1 MSDLV
6 RPTGHEDIVR
16 GLAAAAREE
25 RLPHA
30 LLFEGPEGIGKFRA
44 ALWLA
49 ATLLCDRAGPR
60 PGDGPGSGPGNG
72 NGPCLTCGPC
82 KRVLAESHPD
92 IFVVDARAHDQD
104 ELVVGFIAYRKDKPD
119 KGYKGQAIEEFL
131 DLRAA
136 ESRGKFVI
144 VREAERMTEAAQN
157 AFLKMLE
164 EPRPGVHIFL
174 ETAVPNALLQT
185 VRSRVI
191 RVRFDALSP
200 DTCADVIVASLG
212 LDRSDP
218 DDAAR
223 LEDLVRISGGAPG
236 TALTL
241 DERSALSMEALV
253 GAAFSGARPASEVAT
268 ELWDLDGDFPGKT
281 PFVRRRTRAET
292 ILDLGL
298 ELLVDLERCVAGAP
312 ADALRHGALAA
323 ELAMNARMRSDSVRR
338 RVGEAWLSA
347 REDLHLN
354 LSPEGL
360 VDRALAATSNR

>member
-6 RPTGHEDIVR
+6 RPIGHERIVR
-16 GLAAAAREE
+16 GLAESASED

-30 LLFEGPEGIGKFRA
+30 LLFEGPDGIGKFRA

-49 ATLLCDRAGPR
+49 ASLLCDRASAAGQETH
-60 PGDGPGSGPGNG
+60 GE
-72 NGPCLTCGPC
+72 PCLTCGPC
-82 KRVLAESHPD
+82 KRVLAGSHAD
-92 IFVVDARAHDQD
+92 VFVVDARAHDQD
-104 ELVVGFIAYRKDKPD
+104 ELVVGFIAYRPVKPET
-119 KGYKGQAIEEFL
+119 GYKGPAIEEFL

-136 ESRGKFVI
+136 EGRGKFVI
-144 VREAERMTEAAQN
+144 VREAERMNEAAQN

-164 EPRPGVHIFL
+164 EPRPGVQIVL
-174 ETAVPNALLQT
+174 ETSVPNALLQT
-185 VRSRVI
+185 VRSRVV
-191 RVRFDALSP
+191 RVRFDPLTP
-200 DTCADVIVASLG
+200 DACAAVIVEALG

-218 DDAAR
+218 EDAAH

-236 TALTL
+236 SALTL
-241 DERSALSMEALV
+241 DARSALTIETLV
-253 GAAFSGARPASEVAT
+253 GAALSGARPASEIAT

-298 ELLVDLERCVAGAP
+298 DLLVDVERCIAVGESTAAGSV
-312 ADALRHGALAA
+312 ALRHGPLAA
-323 ELAMNARMRSDSVRR
+323 ELATNAHLRSESARR
-338 RVGEAWLSA
+338 RLGDAWLSA

-360 VDRALAATSNR
+360 VDRALAATSPR

>member
-6 RPTGHEDIVR
+6 RPIGHEDTVR
-16 GLAAAAREE
+16 GLAEAAREK

-49 ATLLCDRAGPR
+49 ATLLCERAGS
-60 PGDGPGSGPGNG
+60 GDGDE
-72 NGPCLTCGPC
+72 PCLACGPC

-92 IFVVDARAHDQD
+92 IFIVDARAHDQD

-119 KGYKGQAIEEFL
+119 KGFKGPSIEEFL

-157 AFLKMLE
+157 AFLKTLE
-164 EPRPGVHIFL
+164 EPRPGVHILL
-174 ETAVPNALLQT
+174 ETAVPNALLLT

-191 RVRFDALSP
+191 RVRFDPLPPGA
-200 DTCADVIVASLG
+200 CADVIIESLG

-218 DDAAR
+218 DDAAH
-223 LEDLVRISGGAPG
+223 LDDLVRISGGAPG

-241 DERSALSMEALV
+241 DERSALTMEALV
-253 GAAFSGARPASEVAT
+253 GAAISGARPASEVAT

-298 ELLVDLERCVAGAP
+298 EVLVDVERCVAGAA
-312 ADALRHGALAA
+312 ADTLRHGALAA
-323 ELAMNARMRSDSVRR
+323 ELATHAHICSASVRR

-360 VDRALAATSNR
+360 VDRALAGTSHR